1 LIRSTFP
8 SGAAVWRSFSA
19 SVKAF
24 FKFQSNEP
32 ANDFELPVFDGP
44 MVELPSSLTCGQ
56 VVAEF
61 DEIIKA
67 LCSREAPREPEDI
80 PEFKM

>member
-1 LIRSTFP
+1 V
-8 SGAAVWRSFSA
+8 AVFLRFAPILSKPFLSPE
-19 SVKAF
+19 VM
-24 FKFQSNEP
+24 NP
-32 ANDFELPVFDGP
+32 ANDFELPVFDRP
-44 MVELPSSLTCGQ
+44 MVESPSSMTYQQ

-67 LCSREAPREPEDI
+67 LRSREVPREPEDI

>member
-1 LIRSTFP
+1 MHAVENTEEFIGKMRRPAKRPRRYLFP
-8 SGAAVWRSFSA
+8 RTT
-19 SVKAF
+19 
-24 FKFQSNEP
+24 
-32 ANDFELPVFDGP
+32 LRRP
-44 MVELPSSLTCGQ
+44 MVESPSSITYEQ

-67 LCSREAPREPEDI
+67 LRSREVPREPEDI

>member
-1 LIRSTFP
+1 M
-8 SGAAVWRSFSA
+8 
-19 SVKAF
+19 
-24 FKFQSNEP
+24 NP
-32 ANDFELPVFDGP
+32 ANDFELPVFDRP
-44 MVELPSSLTCGQ
+44 MVESPSSMTYQQ

-67 LCSREAPREPEDI
+67 LRSREVPREPEDI

>member
-1 LIRSTFP
+1 MVDLP
-8 SGAAVWRSFSA
+8 SGMTY
-19 SVKAF
+19 K
-24 FKFQSNEP
+24 
-32 ANDFELPVFDGP
+32 
-44 MVELPSSLTCGQ
+44 Q

-67 LCSREAPREPEDI
+67 LRLREVQREPEDI

>member
-1 LIRSTFP
+1 
-8 SGAAVWRSFSA
+8 
-19 SVKAF
+19 
-24 FKFQSNEP
+24 
-32 ANDFELPVFDGP
+32 
-44 MVELPSSLTCGQ
+44 MVESPSSMTCGQ

-67 LCSREAPREPEDI
+67 LSLRRVPREPEDI